1 MWPAISVARMY
12 ARARSSRGQATAT
25 GLRAPARASRR
36 LPKLPAVR
44 RLLTGALLLGALA
57 FPAVAPASSDTGIKG
72 VVLNTTC
79 AGPCRYPSPP
89 PPRYT
94 GPGLTVK
101 VRSLDTQELVATL
114 HPKDGR
120 FRVEVAPGPYRVR
133 ASVAD
138 GSSCWQGEAKRVKVV
153 ARAFTPV
160 RLHVNN
166 ACVV

>member
-1 MWPAISVARMY
+1 
-12 ARARSSRGQATAT
+12 
-25 GLRAPARASRR
+25 
-36 LPKLPAVR
+36 VR
-44 RLLTGALLLGALA
+44 RLLTAAVVLGALA

-79 AGPCRYPSPP
+79 PGPCQYPSPP

-138 GSSCWQGEAKRVKVV
+138 GSSCWQGEAKQVKVV
-153 ARAFTPV
+153 AGAFTPV

>member
-1 MWPAISVARMY
+1 MRPAISLAS
-12 ARARSSRGQATAT
+12 AKSSRSQGTAT
-25 GLRAPARASRR
+25 GLRATRR
-36 LPKLPAVR
+36 TPKLPAVR
-44 RLLTGALLLGALA
+44 RLLLAAVLLGALA

-79 AGPCRYPSPP
+79 PGPCQYPSPP

-94 GPGLTVK
+94 GPGLTVR
-101 VRSLDTQELVATL
+101 VRNLDTQELVATL

-138 GSSCWQGEAKRVKVV
+138 GSSCWQGEAKQVKVV
-153 ARAFTPV
+153 AGAFTRV

>member
-1 MWPAISVARMY
+1 MRLAISLAS
-12 ARARSSRGQATAT
+12 ASARSSRSQATAT
-25 GLRAPARASRR
+25 GLRATRRA
-36 LPKLPAVR
+36 PKLPAVR
-44 RLLTGALLLGALA
+44 RLLTAAVLLGALA
-57 FPAVAPASSDTGIKG
+57 FPAVAPASGTGIKG

-79 AGPCRYPSPP
+79 PGPCQYPSPP

-94 GPGLTVK
+94 GPGLTVR
-101 VRSLDTQELVATL
+101 VRNLDTQELVATL

-138 GSSCWQGEAKRVKVV
+138 GSSCWQGEAKQVKVV
-153 ARAFTPV
+153 AGAFTPV